1 MLANNII
8 FNLSVLKIDDDII
21 PVSNLKLID
30 IEIKV
35 CSK

>member
-21 PVSNLKLID
+21 SVSNLKIID
-30 IEIKV
+30 IEIKG